1 MEPMN
6 GGVPPALLPLI
17 FRDPTFIE
25 YWRKVLG
32 NAEESALPNAVNG
45 DQMKLTR
52 NTLEAYAAIAA
63 QRMTPDVVKAYLDSA
78 GKSK

>member
-17 FRDPTFIE
+17 FRDPAFIE

-32 NAEESALPNAVNG
+32 NAEESALPYVLNG
-45 DQMKLTR
+45 DQMKLRR
-52 NTLEAYAAIAA
+52 NTLEAYAA